1 MSALK
6 RPDSSKLL
14 RLADQAQS
22 EGKYAEALSLSERL
36 LLHFP
41 ANSHAQL
48 TAAQCCLVLDR
59 HETALAYLHKFL
71 KQQPNHAM
79 ALNNRGV
86 AFEMLGEYN
95 NALKDFARAR
105 QIEPQ
110 YEDACLNE
118 AQCLQRLARF
128 EDAAACYRRILAM
141 APGHLA
147 AQVGLGE
154 ALRQAGQENDAIE
167 VLKSSTDSNPSDGSA
182 WIALGNAYLDAK
194 QWSDAVEAYG
204 QASTLMPDHAL
215 TYANCAKALRELG
228 QYEDALL
235 VTEAAITIDPN
246 CLPALRNKV
255 VFLLDQSRWS
265 LAVEACAAV
274 IKLDRED
281 AQTFNNL
288 GFALNAL
295 KQYEAALDAFQTA
308 SRLQPAL
315 ALSWVNQACT
325 LEYMGRHEEALSSCE
340 EALRLDP
347 DYPNLPGRLG
357 HARLYVCD
365 WTHADTDRA
374 RVIGATREGKAACDP
389 FRIISFSDQAADQQ
403 QLARKWIQTSSKS
416 IDSSTWPDIPA
427 VRHSGRI
434 RVGYL
439 SADFHHHATT
449 LLMAQMLELHDKSR
463 FEVIAISFGP
473 PKEDQ
478 MRARL
483 RRAFDSFHDVMTMD
497 DDDAAR
503 YVRGLNLDIAVDLKG
518 HTLDNR
524 IGLFQRRVA
533 PVQISYLGFPGT
545 LGAPFMDYIIA
556 DHTLIPD
563 DLKAYYDE
571 KVIRVQGSYQAND
584 SSRSMKLPAPARSTL
599 GLPSDSFVY
608 CSFNNN
614 YKITPELFD
623 VWMRLLRRVPQ
634 SALWLLADS
643 ETASRHLVQEAIS
656 RGIDAS
662 RLIFAPRVSWEEHL
676 ARQQAADLFLD
687 TLPCNAHTTA
697 SDALRVGLP
706 VLTCSGTSFASRVAA
721 SLLHAQGLDEL
732 ITNDIDAYEN
742 LAIEL
747 ASDPDRMASLRSRA
761 SAAIISG
768 SLFDTASL
776 VRNVERG
783 YQLAIEQAWNGYRPA
798 DLDV

>member
-6 RPDSSKLL
+6 KPDCSKLQ

-22 EGKYAEALSLSERL
+22 KGRYEEALDHSEEI

-41 ANSHAQL
+41 ANSQAQL
-48 TAAQCCLVLDR
+48 TAAQCCLVLER
-59 HETALAYLHKFL
+59 HETALAYLNKFL
-71 KQQPNHAM
+71 KQQPNHAL

-86 AFEMLGEYN
+86 AFEVLGEYDH
-95 NALKDFARAR
+95 ALKDFARAR
-105 QIEPQ
+105 QLEPQ

-118 AQCLQRLARF
+118 AQCLQHLERF
-128 EDAAACYRRILAM
+128 EEAAASYRRILEIV
-141 APGHLA
+141 PGHSA

-154 ALRQAGQENDAIE
+154 ALRRAGHQAEAIGG
-167 VLKSSTDSNPSDGSA
+167 LKSLTERDSSDGSA
-182 WIALGNAYLDAK
+182 WEALGNAYLDAK
-194 QWSDAVEAYG
+194 QWSEAVDAYG
-204 QASTLMPDHAL
+204 QASTLMPDRAL
-215 TYANCAKALRELG
+215 IYANCGKALRELG
-228 QYEDALL
+228 QFEDALL

-255 VFLLDQSRWS
+255 VFLLDQSSWS

-274 IKLDRED
+274 LKLDRED
-281 AQTFNNL
+281 AQTYNNL

-315 ALSWVNQACT
+315 ALAWVNQACT
-325 LEYMGRHEEALSSCE
+325 LEYMGRHEEALKACE

-365 WTHADTDRA
+365 WTHAATDRE
-374 RVIGATREGKAACDP
+374 RVISATRDGKVACDP

-403 QLARKWIQTSSKS
+403 QVARKWVQ
-416 IDSSTWPDIPA
+416 SSTKAVDPNKWPDIPA
-427 VRHSGRI
+427 AKHAGRI

-449 LLMAQMLELHDKSR
+449 LLMAEMLELHDKSR

-473 PKEDQ
+473 PKEDP

-503 YVRGLNLDIAVDLKG
+503 YVRGLSLDIAVDLKG
-518 HTLDNR
+518 HTQDNR

-533 PVQISYLGFPGT
+533 PIQVSYLGFPGT
-545 LGAPFMDYIIA
+545 LGAPFMDYILA

-563 DLKAYYDE
+563 DLKRYYDE
-571 KVIRVQGSYQAND
+571 KVIRLPGSYQPND
-584 SSRSMKLPAPARSTL
+584 ASRGMKLAAPSRASL
-599 GLPSDSFVY
+599 GLPDDAFVF

-623 VWMRLLRRVPQ
+623 VWMRLLQRVPQ
-634 SALWLLADS
+634 SVLWLLADS
-643 ETASRHLVQEAIS
+643 DTASRNLVREAVT
-656 RGIDAS
+656 RGIDES
-662 RLIFAPRVSWEEHL
+662 RLIFAARVSWEEHL

-732 ITNDIDAYEN
+732 ITYDIDAYEN

-768 SLFDTASL
+768 SLFDTAPF

-783 YQLAIEQAWNGYRPA
+783 YQLAIERAWNGYQPA

>member
-1 MSALK
+1 MSAIK
-6 RPDSSKLL
+6 KPDASKLQ

-22 EGKYAEALSLSERL
+22 EGRYEEALGLAEEL

-41 ANSHAQL
+41 ANPQAQF
-48 TAAQCCLVLDR
+48 TAAQSCLVLQRYEAALGYLDR
-59 HETALAYLHKFL
+59 FL
-71 KQQPNHAM
+71 RHRPQHAM
-79 ALNNRGV
+79 ARNNRGV
-86 AFEMLGEYN
+86 VLEILGEYDR
-95 NALKDFARAR
+95 ALKDFTYAR
-105 QIEPQ
+105 QLEPQ
-110 YEDACLNE
+110 YEDARLNE
-118 AQCLQRLARF
+118 AQCLQKLERF
-128 EDAAACYRRILAM
+128 EDAAACYQKILRL

-154 ALRQAGQENDAIE
+154 ALRQAGRQTDAIE
-167 VLKSSTDSNPSDGSA
+167 SLKSAIKLNPTDGAA
-182 WIALGNAYLDAK
+182 WEALGNAFLDA
-194 QWSDAVEAYG
+194 QNWPEAVDAYG
-204 QASTLMPDHAL
+204 RASDLMPSCAL
-215 TYANCAKALRELG
+215 IYANCGKALRELG
-228 QYEDALL
+228 QHQDALL
-235 VTEAAITIDPN
+235 VTEAAISLDPQ
-246 CLPALRNKV
+246 CIPALRNKV
-255 VFLLDQSRWS
+255 VFLLDESRWT

-274 IKLDRED
+274 LKVAPED

-308 SRLQPAL
+308 ARHQPTLAL
-315 ALSWVNQACT
+315 AWVNRACT
-325 LEYMGRHEEALSSCE
+325 LEYMGRHEEALKACE

-347 DYPNLPGRLG
+347 DYPNLAGRLG

-365 WTHADTDRA
+365 WAHATADRE
-374 RVIGATREGKAACDP
+374 RVVQATREGKAACDP

-403 QLARKWIQTSSKS
+403 QLARKWLQA
-416 IDSSTWPDIPA
+416 STKAVDPIKWPTIPA
-427 VRHSGRI
+427 IKHSGKI
-434 RVGYL
+434 RLGYL

-483 RRAFDSFHDVMTMD
+483 RKAFDSFHDVMTMD
-497 DDDAAR
+497 DDEAAK
-503 YVRGLNLDIAVDLKG
+503 YVRGLGLDIAVDLKG

-524 IGLFQRRVA
+524 IGLFERRVA

-545 LGAPFMDYIIA
+545 LGAPFMDYILA

-563 DLKAYYDE
+563 DLKRYYDE
-571 KVIRVQGSYQAND
+571 RVIRVPGTYQPND
-584 SSRSMKLPAPARSTL
+584 ASRSMKLPAPSRASL
-599 GLPSDSFVY
+599 GLPEDAFVF

-623 VWMRLLRRVPQ
+623 VWVRLLQSVPR
-634 SALWLLADS
+634 SVLWLLADS
-643 ETASRHLVQEAIS
+643 ETASFNLFSEAKA
-656 RGIDAS
+656 RGVDAS

-732 ITNDIDAYEN
+732 ITHDLKTYEQMA
-742 LAIEL
+742 LEL
-747 ASDPDRMASLRSRA
+747 AQDPLRMAALRSRV
-761 SAAIISG
+761 SVAIEAG
-768 SLFDTASL
+768 SLFNSESL
-776 VRNVERG
+776 VRSIEKAYRLVFER
-783 YQLAIEQAWNGYRPA
+783 ASNEQAPS

>member
-6 RPDSSKLL
+6 KPNASKLQ
-14 RLADQAQS
+14 RLADQAQAGGRY
-22 EGKYAEALSLSERL
+22 EEALGLAEEV

-41 ANSHAQL
+41 ANPQAL
-48 TAAQCCLVLDR
+48 FTAAKSCLVMRRYEAALEHLDR
-59 HETALAYLHKFL
+59 FL
-71 KQQPNHAM
+71 LQCPQHAM

-86 AFEMLGEYN
+86 VLEMLGEYDR
-95 NALKDFARAR
+95 ALKDFSRAR
-105 QIEPQ
+105 QLEPQ

-118 AQCLQRLARF
+118 AQCLQRLGRD
-128 EDAAACYRRILAM
+128 EEAAACYRRILRM

-154 ALRQAGQENDAIE
+154 ALRQAGRPSDAIDE
-167 VLKSSTDSNPSDGSA
+167 LISATQRHPQDASA
-182 WIALGNAYLDAK
+182 WVGLGNACLDAK
-194 QWSDAVEAYG
+194 RWAEAVDAYG
-204 QASTLMPDHAL
+204 HASTLMPDHAL
-215 TYANCAKALRELG
+215 TYANCGKALRELG
-228 QYEDALL
+228 HHEDARL
-235 VTEAAITIDPN
+235 VMEAAIKIDPN

-255 VFLLDQSRWS
+255 VLLLDQSRWT
-265 LAVEACAAV
+265 LAVEACAAALKV
-274 IKLDRED
+274 GPED

-288 GFALNAL
+288 GYALNAL

-308 SRLQPAL
+308 TRHQPDLAL
-315 ALSWVNQACT
+315 AWVNQACT
-325 LEYMGRHEEALSSCE
+325 LEFMGRHEDALKACE

-347 DYPNLPGRLG
+347 DYPLLPGRLG
-357 HARLYVCD
+357 HARMYVCD
-365 WTHADTDRA
+365 WSHAAADRE
-374 RVIGATREGKAACDP
+374 RVLRATREDKAACDP
-389 FRIISFSDQAADQQ
+389 FRIITFSDQAADQQ
-403 QLARKWIQTSSKS
+403 QLARKWLKS
-416 IDSSTWPDIPA
+416 TAKPVDTELWPALPA
-427 VRHSGRI
+427 ARHSGRI

-473 PKEDQ
+473 PREDP

-483 RRAFDSFHDVMTMD
+483 RKAFDSFHDVMTMD
-497 DDDAAR
+497 DDKAANF
-503 YVRGLNLDIAVDLKG
+503 VRGLKLDIAVDLKG

-533 PVQISYLGFPGT
+533 PVQVSYLGFPGT
-545 LGAPFMDYIIA
+545 LGAPFMDYILA

-563 DLKAYYDE
+563 HLKPYYDE
-571 KVIRVQGSYQAND
+571 KVIRVPGTYQSND
-584 SSRSMKLPAPARSTL
+584 ASRSIELPAPSRSSL
-599 GLPSDSFVY
+599 GLPDDAFVF

-623 VWMRLLRRVPQ
+623 VWMRLLRRVPR
-634 SALWLLADS
+634 SVLWLLADS
-643 ETASRHLVQEAIS
+643 ETASRNLAREAS
-656 RGIDAS
+656 DRGIDSS
-662 RLIFAPRVSWEEHL
+662 RLIFAPRVSWEAHL

-732 ITNDIDAYEN
+732 ITHDLGAYEQMAVE
-742 LAIEL
+742 LAQDPIRMSALRSQTRAAIE
-747 ASDPDRMASLRSRA
+747 
-761 SAAIISG
+761 SG
-768 SLFDTASL
+768 MLLDTESL
-776 VRNVERG
+776 VRN
-783 YQLAIEQAWNGYRPA
+783 IEKAYRLICECAWKEKAPS